1 MQDKT
6 IRTELNKVLSA
17 PAVTSSSEAGQVM
30 AVVVPNPSTTGGDGA
45 SGNNI
50 PSSASQNSLT
60 DAVALSTAQLAQ
72 VRSAVESQLAL
83 LTENTRALSEN
94 TTAKSV
100 GSAATNVAGSMLNT
114 ILGGG
119 LLAPVISGLMS
130 LFGGDKQ
137 SESVTPLV
145 KFALPSPVPFNAGV
159 QGGASS
165 GVDYGQNDQP
175 RLAASSAA
183 SPAQQ
188 ITVNVTAM
196 DSRSFLDHSSEIAS
210 AVRRAILESSSLN
223 DVIGEM

>member
-6 IRTELNKVLSA
+6 IKTELNRVLTT
-17 PAVTSSSEAGQVM
+17 PAVTSPGAGQVM
-30 AVVVPNPSTTGGDGA
+30 AVVVSNPSTAAGDGA
-45 SGNNI
+45 SGSSV
-50 PSSASQNSLT
+50 PSGAAQNSLA

-100 GSAATNVAGSMLNT
+100 GSAATNVAGSMLTT

-119 LLAPVISGLMS
+119 LLGPVISGLMS
-130 LFGGDKQ
+130 LFGGGDKTD
-137 SESVTPLV
+137 SVTPLA
-145 KFALPSPVPFNAGV
+145 KFALPSPVQFSAGV
-159 QGGASS
+159 QGGAAS
-165 GVDYGQNDQP
+165 GADYGQNDQP
-175 RLAASSAA
+175 RLVNSGASAPPQA
-183 SPAQQ
+183 

>member
-6 IRTELNKVLSA
+6 IRTELNRVLSA
-17 PAVTSSSEAGQVM
+17 PAATSSGAGQVM
-30 AVVVPNPSTTGGDGA
+30 AVVVPSPSTAAADGA
-45 SGNNI
+45 SAISI
-50 PSSASQNSLT
+50 PAGASQNSLA
-60 DAVALSTAQLAQ
+60 DAVALSTSQLAQ

-119 LLAPVISGLMS
+119 LLGPVISGLTS
-130 LFGGDKQ
+130 LFGGGNQ

-145 KFALPSPVPFNAGV
+145 KFALPSPVQFNDGL

-165 GVDYGQNDQP
+165 AVDYGQNDQP
-175 RLAASSAA
+175 RLVNAGAASA
-183 SPAQQ
+183 AQQ

>member
-6 IRTELNKVLSA
+6 IRTELNRVIGTSA
-17 PAVTSSSEAGQVM
+17 AISSAEAGQVM
-30 AVVVPNPSTTGGDGA
+30 AVVVPSPSTTATDGA
-45 SGNNI
+45 SGSSV
-50 PSSASQNSLT
+50 PSSAPQSSLT
-60 DAVALSTAQLAQ
+60 DAVALSTVQLAQ
-72 VRSAVESQLAL
+72 VRSAVENQLAL

-94 TTAKSV
+94 TIAKS
-100 GSAATNVAGSMLNT
+100 AGSTATSSMLSA

-119 LLAPVISGLMS
+119 LLGPVISGLMS
-130 LFGGDKQ
+130 LFGGGQQ

-145 KFALPSPVPFNAGV
+145 KFALPSPVQFSAGV

-165 GVDYGQNDQP
+165 GMDYEQNDQP
-175 RLAASSAA
+175 RLTSSSAV
-183 SPAQQ
+183 SQAQP